1 VDISRISPDDDAT
14 CAEAVALFEAVGQHE
29 PRRNPA
35 VADHVGRGRTT
46 TRLFDAEPIFSGE
59 DDVSPITICATPAIM
74 LGFRTHQSTSGD
86 DRFDPA
92 RVGLDHVGFHVEG
105 REQLEAWRSRLDEQ
119 GINHS
124 GIVEDQ
130 AGLHL
135 SAKDPD
141 NIALEFFCAQPQG

>member
-1 VDISRISPDDDAT
+1 MSAGVERPLRAGVRGKPGVLS
-14 CAEAVALFEAVGQHE
+14 AL
-29 PRRNPA
+29 
-35 VADHVGRGRTT
+35 RG
-46 TRLFDAEPIFSGE
+46 
-59 DDVSPITICATPAIM
+59 ATPAIM
-74 LGFRTHQSTSGD
+74 LGFRTHQSTSAD